1 MTIAVDFDGTIVEHM
16 YPEIGKEIPF
26 ATDTLKMLIADR
38 NYAEFKAVVKARHD
52 FNKWR
57 PEFKKARNDIQKN
70 RRVKKIAGLYGK
82 SLLWQF
88 YFKGRHKY
96 SMMPNI

>member
-1 MTIAVDFDGTIVEHM
+1 ML
-16 YPEIGKEIPF
+16 YKN
-26 ATDTLKMLIADR
+26 TDRSDLCKVMFMRFVLDYVAAFKMLIADR